1 VQPTAADALMA
12 MVYRQTGNYP
22 ETLLEEI
29 NGNVLEQNFWA
40 GIASGWQKKTT
51 PPQGCP
57 QFGQKAAN

>member
-29 NGNVLEQNFWA
+29 NGDLPKPTYGQHRFEYLNVR
-40 GIASGWQKKTT
+40 SG
-51 PPQGCP
+51 
-57 QFGQKAAN
+57 